1 MKKRLKED
9 MQVSRLED
17 SAGPWHVDAQPAA
30 IVLHMREAYFMKKAS
45 ECWEPRFH
53 DFVRVKI
60 SFKLILV
67 SIIWGSLSSESCVT
81 LRLE

>member
-1 MKKRLKED
+1 MKKSVKGD

-17 SAGPWHVDAQPAA
+17 SARPWHVDAQPAA
-30 IVLHMREAYFMKKAS
+30 IERHMREAYFMKKAS

-60 SFKLILV
+60 SFKSFPV
-67 SIIWGSLSSESCVT
+67 SCI
-81 LRLE
+81 